1 MDANPNTPNG
11 HLEPRWPASIAIA
24 SALALYVIL
33 PQSLIVGPRWLIPV
47 LEAALLIPLT
57 ITNPYRQHHETR
69 ELRFLAIGL
78 IALVNLANIASVV
91 LLVHHLLAGGKN
103 TSGKALV
110 YAALAVWL
118 TNVIVFG
125 LWFWEIDKGGPAAR
139 SGHRELI
146 PDFLF
151 PQMTE
156 PRITTAQWHPGFV
169 DYLYVAFTNATAF
182 SPTDTMPL
190 TQKAKTLMAAE
201 SLVSMITV
209 VVVAARAVNILP

>member
-1 MDANPNTPNG
+1 MDAKPNMPVG
-11 HLEPRWPASIAIA
+11 HPEPRWPASIAIA
-24 SALALYVIL
+24 GALVLYVIL
-33 PQSLIVGPRWLIPV
+33 PQSLILGPRWLIPV

-57 ITNPYRQHHETR
+57 IANPYREHHETTA
-69 ELRFLAIGL
+69 LRFLAIGL

-118 TNVIVFG
+118 TNIIVFG
-125 LWFWEIDKGGPAAR
+125 LWFWEIDKGGPASR
-139 SGHRELI
+139 SGHHERM

-151 PQMTE
+151 PQMTDA
-156 PRITTAQWHPGFV
+156 RITSAEWHPGFL

-190 TQKAKTLMAAE
+190 TQKAKALMAAQ
-201 SLVSMITV
+201 SLVSMVTV

>member
-1 MDANPNTPNG
+1 MK
-11 HLEPRWPASIAIA
+11 
-24 SALALYVIL
+24 
-33 PQSLIVGPRWLIPV
+33 
-47 LEAALLIPLT
+47 
-57 ITNPYRQHHETR
+57 
-69 ELRFLAIGL
+69 
-78 IALVNLANIASVV
+78 VNRANIVSVI

-125 LWFWEIDKGGPAAR
+125 LWFWEVDKGGPAAR
-139 SGHRELI
+139 SGQHERI

-151 PQMTE
+151 PQMTDQ
-156 PRITTAQWHPGFV
+156 RITSSEWRPGFI

-190 TQKAKTLMAAE
+190 TQMAKLLMTAE

-209 VVVAARAVNILP
+209 IVVAARAVNILP